1 MNKGKLYLI
10 PNVIADDTQ
19 RSVITPQVYNV
30 LPTITHFLVED
41 LRTARRYLSSLKV
54 FDSIEAL
61 NFQVLDKDTKKEEL
75 PPLFEPISQGL
86 NIGIISEAG
95 CPGVADPGAL
105 GVKFAHENNIRVIPL
120 VGPSSLLLALMASG
134 LNGQQFSFH
143 GYLPTGAKEGLAA
156 IRSLEQESRQKNQTQ
171 IFIETPY
178 RNNHLRRMLLAN
190 LRNDTLLSIA
200 ADVTGE
206 KESIRTLPVREWKRE
221 VSDMPKVPAVF
232 MFLAS

>member
-1 MNKGKLYLI
+1 MKKGKLYLI
-10 PNVIADDTQ
+10 PNVIADATQ
-19 RSVITPQVYNV
+19 RSVITPQVIGI
-30 LPTITHFLVED
+30 LPTIAHFLVED

-61 NFQVLDKDTKKEEL
+61 HFQVLDKDTKKEDL
-75 PPLFEPISQGL
+75 ASHFDPILQGL

-105 GVKFAHENNIRVIPL
+105 GVKFAHENNIQVVPL

-134 LNGQQFSFH
+134 LNGQRFTFH
-143 GYLPTGAKEGLAA
+143 GYLPIDAKEGSSA
-156 IRSLEQESRQKNQTQ
+156 IRALEQESRQKDQTQ

-178 RNNHLRRMLLAN
+178 RNNQLRQMLLTN

-200 ADVTGE
+200 IDITGSQE
-206 KESIRTLPVREWKRE
+206 DIRTWPIREWKKE
-221 VSDMPKVPAVF
+221 AAGLPKLPAVF